1 MERDSP
7 ATSASGWA
15 QSALPQDSPVFRTHT
30 SIAVQCRCGTHIP
43 AGGTVFGITTVP
55 PTLKDLFRGGV
66 FCSVRCIRAFC
77 LETLE
82 MLEALDTASSRM
94 VVTDLHEV
102 HRELSETLAMLQ
114 GRSRA

>member
-1 MERDSP
+1 M
-7 ATSASGWA
+7 
-15 QSALPQDSPVFRTHT
+15 
-30 SIAVQCRCGTHIP
+30 
-43 AGGTVFGITTVP
+43 FGITTVP